1 MSDFTVPPEFINQ
14 PVVVFAR
21 IPIPARDPKTG
32 EQTIS
37 FPQMVGTLKQD
48 LPGALLL
55 DMGEAVV
62 LYPKDNVQQILRA
75 EERMVSPVGAGVLSF
90 LDRQTGKPK

>member
-1 MSDFTVPPEFINQ
+1 MLFRS
-14 PVVVFAR
+14 AR

-32 EQTIS
+32 EQTVS
-37 FPQMVGTLKQD
+37 FPQIVGTLKQD

-55 DMGEAVV
+55 EIGEAVV

-75 EERMVSPVGAGVLSF
+75 EEKLVSPVSAGVLSF
-90 LDRQTGKPK
+90 LDKQPGGKPK